1 MRTACAISACTGSRI
16 SPLGRRAEARQFAL
30 DAFAA
35 SCAIGDRMRSV
46 YLAALLARIEA
57 EEGRAESAGVLWGA
71 VEAEERR
78 APVGQWEDEREAY
91 AAPVLA
97 YAGEAFERGRAGGE
111 PLSLEEAVRRAAAEG

>member
-1 MRTACAISACTGSRI
+1 MLYDLTEWSLQ
-16 SPLGRRAEARQFAL
+16 LGRRAEARRFAL
-30 DAFAA
+30 DAFDA

-57 EEGRAESAGVLWGA
+57 EEGRAETAGVLWGA

-91 AAPVLA
+91 AAPVLDH
-97 YAGEAFERGRAGGE
+97 AGEAFDRGRTAGA
-111 PLSLEEAVRRAAAEG
+111 PLTLEEAVRSVAAEA